1 MKKELRN
8 DLILI
13 ASLVVVI
20 IASFLAVFLTRKKSN
35 LIAKIYV
42 QNELKYTIDLNK
54 AEDRE
59 FEVEGAKGKLL
70 VSIKDHSI
78 GVIEA
83 DCPHQDC
90 VHTGFVK
97 ESNRPIICAYNQVYI
112 IIEGD
117 SSYDARI
124 DGWKFKRLLF

>member
-13 ASLVVVI
+13 GSILVVV
-20 IASFLAVFLTRKKSN
+20 IASFLAIFLSRKKTN
-35 LIAKIYV
+35 LVAKIYV
-42 QNELKYTIDLNK
+42 KNELVQTIDLSK
-54 AEDRE
+54 SEDQE
-59 FEVEGAKGKLL
+59 FIIDGANGKLI

-78 GVIEA
+78 GVKEA

-90 VHTGFVK
+90 VHTGYVS

-112 IIEGD
+112 VIEGD
-117 SSYDARI
+117 SDYDARI
-124 DGWKFKRLLF
+124 NS

>member
-1 MKKELRN
+1 MKKQLRN

-13 ASLVVVI
+13 GSLIVVI
-20 IASFLAVFLTRKKSN
+20 LISFLAVFLTRKKTN

-42 QNELKYTIDLNK
+42 QNELRYAIDLKK
-54 AEDRE
+54 AEDKE
-59 FEVEGAKGKLL
+59 FEVEGAKGKVV
-70 VSIKDHSI
+70 VSIKDHAI
-78 GVIEA
+78 GVTQA

-112 IIEGD
+112 IIEGE

-124 DGWKFKRLLF
+124 EA

>member
-117 SSYDARI
+117 SSYDVRI
-124 DGWKFKRLLF
+124 DG